1 MNLSTSQQ
9 RTLLSTATFAA
20 IVMLIGTA
28 AEFAIQTWPLKFGEL
43 NWRVGSFGLFLDAL
57 AKSIPGLALLYF
69 AAALSDSRKVLKT
82 LGFLAILLGVLAIPA
97 LGMFALDGVQMRA
110 TLPQQAKGVF
120 TKVALRAALM
130 GTLSAILFISTGL
143 RTLKVLKSGGAVRAG
158 GTRPAETDDNMLMI
172 ARPAAPAR
180 PNLTAIK
187 GDEPVKVVE
196 A

>member
-9 RTLLSTATFAA
+9 RTLLSAAMFAA
-20 IVMLIGTA
+20 VVMLIGTG
-28 AEFAIQTWPLKFGEL
+28 AELVIQTWPIKFGEL

-57 AKSIPGLALLYF
+57 AKAIPGLALLYF
-69 AAALSDSRKVLKT
+69 AAALSDSRKLLKA
-82 LGFLAILLGVLAIPA
+82 LAILAILLGIVAIPA

-120 TKVALRAALM
+120 TKVALRAGLM
-130 GTLSAILFISTGL
+130 GVLSAILFITTGF

-158 GTRPAETDDNMLMI
+158 GPRPAETDENMLMI
-172 ARPAAPAR
+172 ARPATPAR